1 MKTKDERIL
10 EVANELAQQ
19 NSIEEQGFLLDEML
33 NAYLHQGGGDCS
45 SAHFLV
51 IWLKKLLRV
60 SHEDF
65 FSYDN
70 LLKIYSSTPKDSF
83 ENRLAAQV
91 RDNLDNDPKWEM
103 VKAIRKK

>member
-10 EVANELAQQ
+10 EQVHEMTSQS
-19 NSIEEQGFLLDEML
+19 SIEHKEEILDEML
-33 NAYLHQGGGDCS
+33 ISFLSNNYEDTSDAYFFVVQ
-45 SAHFLV
+45 
-51 IWLKKLLRV
+51 LKKLLHIA
-60 SHEDF
+60 HENF

-70 LLKIYSSTPKDSF
+70 LLKIYSSVPRDSF

-103 VKAIRKK
+103 VKNMRKE